1 MIDRPLVLWS
11 YARLSR
17 DDPPGVEKIPAQH
30 RANRAE
36 IARLGLECAGELHDD
51 GISGEF
57 DERWRPG
64 LRDLLESWRRRT
76 SGGVV
81 VRDLDRLAR
90 HADLHGYIFQTAR
103 QTGARIISRLD
114 DATDRHARRAKAT
127 AGEEYI
133 TRLRQVCTARFA
145 ERAREGM
152 YSGGQAVFG
161 FRWVRDCDD
170 SEALRLRIRRQ
181 PIPCRREIVPDEADR
196 LLRAIDQVEAGR
208 SIRSAAASIGIA
220 QQRLALVLRNPAIAG
235 AHAYGRTRTIPD
247 TPLRTSRGADPI
259 IVWGAHAGIISRSRW
274 DLLQL
279 RLDGLTA
286 DWRGRPGRSSVPLSG
301 QMVCGTCGSRVRIYC
316 GPWAHGRRYRYAR
329 CEGPDRC
336 VHAEV
341 ERWPRPILAA
351 LLCRLEEPGLA
362 DAILEAATRQSA
374 HTRQP
379 RSNVGRLDRAERVI
393 LDLASDGAIDA
404 AEARRRLGLIRSE
417 RKSLAAPQGHD
428 RARAPLPS
436 RDDLQSSLLL
446 AAHALRDGL
455 SADASVHPWLV
466 RMIREVRVTG
476 PRSADLLP
484 AWGGIVPTSFV
495 GSDSSAPPYD
505 IGIIHWEFVA

>member
-1 MIDRPLVLWS
+1 MEQALWS

-36 IARLGLECAGELHDD
+36 IARLGRECAGELHDD

-64 LRDLLESWRRRT
+64 LRALLESWRRGAA
-76 SGGVV
+76 GGVV

-103 QTGARIISRLD
+103 QTGAQIISRLD

-133 TRLRQVCTARFA
+133 TRLRQVCTAKFA

-152 YSGGQAVFG
+152 YPGGQAVFG
-161 FRWVRDCDD
+161 LRWDRDCDD

-181 PIPCRREIVPDEADR
+181 PIPCRREIVPDEAAR
-196 LLRAIDQVEAGR
+196 LLRAIDMVESGR

-220 QQRLALVLRNPAIAG
+220 QQRLALILRNPAIAG

-247 TPLRTSRGADPI
+247 TPLRTSRGTDPI
-259 IVWGAHAGIISRSRW
+259 IVWGAHPGIVSRSRW
-274 DLLQL
+274 DRLQL

-286 DWRGRPGRSSVPLSG
+286 NWRARPGRASVPLSG
-301 QMVCGTCGSRVRIYC
+301 QMTCGVCGARVRIYC

-329 CEGPDRC
+329 CEGPGRC

-351 LLCRLEEPGLA
+351 LSSRLEEPDLA
-362 DAILEAATRQSA
+362 TALLDAATRRVG
-374 HTRQP
+374 TVGRP
-379 RSNVGRLDRAERVI
+379 RSDSGRLDRAERVI
-393 LDLASDGAIDA
+393 LDLASDGSIDA
-404 AEARRRLGLIRSE
+404 AEARRRLALIRSE
-417 RKSLAAPQGHD
+417 RESLAASQGHD
-428 RARAPLPS
+428 RATAPLPS
-436 RDDLQSSLLL
+436 REDLQSSLLL
-446 AAHALRDGL
+446 AAHALRVGL
-455 SADASVHPWLV
+455 ATDAPLRPWLV
-466 RMIREVRVTG
+466 RMLREVRVTG
-476 PRSADLLP
+476 PKSAVLLP
-484 AWGGIVPTSFV
+484 AWGGIIATSFDR
-495 GSDSSAPPYD
+495 SDSSAL
-505 IGIIHWEFVA
+505 